1 MPRLVL
7 LLLCLLL
14 PHAAQAVPD
23 TMEQRAKACTACHG
37 EQGRSRPDGY
47 VPRLA
52 GKPAGYLLE
61 QLQAFREGRRQHG
74 TMARLLEHLDEPML
88 RALAAH
94 FAALDVPY
102 PPPASP
108 PLQGAAARRAE
119 QLVRAGDAQLKLPA
133 CASCHGAALTGVAPA
148 VPGLLGLPRDY
159 LQGQLGAW
167 RNGVRHARGPDCMA
181 QVAQALPLADVAL
194 VSQWLAAQPVP
205 ANAAAATVPPAR
217 WPLDCGSVNAPPA
230 AEPRPPA
237 EPLAARGAVLARIGH
252 CAGCHTAPGGA
263 AYAGGRG
270 ITTPFGKVYAG
281 NLTPDADTGLGR
293 WSAADFWRAMHEG
306 RSRDGRRLVPV
317 FPYTSYTHVTP
328 EDSDALFAYFRSLP
342 PVRQA
347 QRPHELRYPYGT
359 QAALALWQWLYFEPD
374 AGAAARATPTTGPAR
389 GAYLVNGL
397 GHCAACHA
405 PRNRWGAPAAGLAGG
420 VMPAQGWYA
429 PSLHPQRGS
438 AITREDLV
446 ALLRSGRHAHGSASG
461 PMAGVVMGSTQHW
474 PEADLQAAAAY
485 LLTLPAEAAAPAGA
499 APGALLSR
507 GARLYKDRCA
517 DCHGAQGQGSP
528 GAYPPLAGNPSV
540 LAPDVR
546 NLVQVLRF
554 GHFGPTTATV
564 PRPYGMPPQEL
575 SDADMAAV
583 ITHLRQAW
591 GHRAGAVSELEVLKL
606 SRP

>member
-1 MPRLVL
+1 MLAS
-7 LLLCLLL
+7 
-14 PHAAQAVPD
+14 AARAVPD
-23 TMEQRAKACTACHG
+23 TMAQRAQACTACHG

-61 QLQAFREGRRQHG
+61 QLRAFREGRRQHG

-88 RALAAH
+88 RELAGH
-94 FAALDVPY
+94 FAGQSVPY
-102 PPPASP
+102 PAPASLP
-108 PLQGAAARRAE
+108 PQGAAAQRAE
-119 QLVRAGDAQLKLPA
+119 RLVRAGDAQQKLPA
-133 CASCHGAALTGVAPA
+133 CASCHGAALTGVAPY

-159 LQGQLGAW
+159 LQGQIGAW
-167 RNGVRHARGPDCMA
+167 RNGLRHARGPDCMA
-181 QVAQALPLADVAL
+181 QVARALPLADVAL

-205 ANAAAATVPPAR
+205 AQGAAATTQPAR
-217 WPLDCGSVNAPPA
+217 WPLDCGSVNPAVA
-230 AEPRPPA
+230 AEPAPPTGA
-237 EPLAARGAVLARIGH
+237 LAARGATLARIGH

-270 ITTPFGKVYAG
+270 ITTPFGTVYAG

-317 FPYTSYTHVTP
+317 FPYTSYTHVTR
-328 EDSDALFAYFRSLP
+328 EDSDALYAYFRSLP
-342 PVRQA
+342 PVRRA

-374 AGAAARATPTTGPAR
+374 TTAATRATPTTGAER
-389 GAYLVNGL
+389 GAYLVRGL

-405 PRNRWGAPAAGLAGG
+405 PRNRWGAPADSLAGG

-438 AITREDLV
+438 TINREELV
-446 ALLRSGRHAHGSASG
+446 TLLRSGRNAHGSASG
-461 PMAGVVMGSTQHW
+461 PMAGVVKGSTQHW
-474 PEADLQAAAAY
+474 PDADLQAVATH
-485 LLTLPAEAAAPAGA
+485 LLSLPTEAPAPVHT
-499 APGALLSR
+499 APTALL
-507 GARLYKDRCA
+507 GQGERLYKDRCA
-517 DCHGAQGQGSP
+517 DCHGALGRGSP

-546 NLVQVLRF
+546 NLVQVLRS
-554 GHFGPTTATV
+554 GHFGPTTAAV

-575 SDADMAAV
+575 GDADMAAV
-583 ITHLRQAW
+583 ISHLRQSW
-591 GHRAGAVSELEVLKL
+591 GNRAGAVSELEVLKL